1 MTLILTPRRFR
12 PHRPSQLPLQP
23 MPPKTHVGGAAPPAS
38 PSLCR
43 CAKLLLRHGAIVNLP
58 SEDGE
63 ETALHVAAKHCLC
76 DHARLYLRHGAR
88 VDARSAQED
97 TALGVLCG
105 QAPGAGE
112 GCLQLCRLLAAHGA
126 DIDARDEM
134 RRSPLHKACG
144 AANAGLARFLLR
156 CGADVNAIDYDG
168 VSPLG
173 CVLQNA
179 AFKKELR
186 PHLTVQLLLNHGSQK
201 IWPPA
206 FVKVPTPKP
215 LPYIPWH
222 PGFCNWGW
230 GALGNKKLG
239 VGREFGRASRSGK
252 GEGTMASGLAMLLG
266 MMETKT
272 PVLWQWGK
280 AGRVKGRMEPAWA
293 GGSGKF
299 PAWGSQRQAWYISH
313 QCSCLM
319 ALRFID
325 FTSNN
330 KENIILDYHTQAK
343 NVNKKQGPHPEEEVP
358 QRGRS
363 SHCFTD
369 GERSPRQARTNP
381 TPASY

>member
-1 MTLILTPRRFR
+1 MMLVKGKRETLPKPPLP
-12 PHRPSQLPLQP
+12 PLQQAP
-23 MPPKTHVGGAAPPAS
+23 GHRVTLPSLCCSLPKSSCATTPVGAQLQHDPHPHPTPLPTSSSLTAPTPAHAPQNPPGRCSPPAS

-222 PGFCNWGW
+222 PGFCNWGR
-230 GALGNKKLG
+230 GALGNKKPGRGGENLEELPDP
-239 VGREFGRASRSGK
+239 GRER
-252 GEGTMASGLAMLLG
+252 
-266 MMETKT
+266 
-272 PVLWQWGK
+272 
-280 AGRVKGRMEPAWA
+280 
-293 GGSGKF
+293 
-299 PAWGSQRQAWYISH
+299 
-313 QCSCLM
+313 
-319 ALRFID
+319 
-325 FTSNN
+325 
-330 KENIILDYHTQAK
+330 
-343 NVNKKQGPHPEEEVP
+343 GPWH
-358 QRGRS
+358 RGWR
-363 SHCFTD
+363 CCW
-369 GERSPRQARTNP
+369 E
-381 TPASY
+381 